1 MRPFD
6 SQKLLMTL
14 VILTLAFGGTVYLN
28 LSEQE
33 LTTLVVPANDLPI
46 YHLITASDLMTATLS
61 TAVLPAAPLQQTSE
75 LAGRY
80 TSQTLTAEEAV
91 TDAQLVPAVDEKYV
105 LNTTAV
111 SISATA
117 AMAYNG
123 RLAAGAMVTV
133 WTVTDAGQA
142 QPLLEE
148 ALVLD
153 VQKAEGQGES
163 EEKAFPYVVILA
175 VPRPKQAEL
184 LTAVATGS
192 LMLTFTP

>member
-148 ALVLD
+148 VLVLD